1 MDRTIVLLDA
11 GTGGFVIQE
20 NSIRTIPKVSGYL
33 LRHLGTLSV
42 LAQTLEQDLHG
53 VDADTE
59 LNALIMQ
66 VADLAIKRLETSA
79 TLASNLAVPV
89 VATLGTSTNP
99 SMPSVPEAIMLEP
112 VVPAPALH
120 EVMQPKPATEPI
132 ATKPTLTDTPTNSP
146 QPEAAAT
153 EVAAAEDVPSQPAAN
168 ASENSPETVLGS
180 GESGAAQPTEIKAET
195 ASPVKPQPDS
205 IEPIAIEPAPQ
216 DSDSTPKP

>member
-53 VDADTE
+53 ADADTE

-89 VATLGTSTNP
+89 VATLGTSSNP
-99 SMPSVPEAIMLEP
+99 SMPSATPEAIMLEP
-112 VVPAPALH
+112 MTSEAAPH

-132 ATKPTLTDTPTNSP
+132 ATKPTLTDPPTSSP

-168 ASENSPETVLGS
+168 ESENIPETVPGS
-180 GESGAAQPTEIKAET
+180 GESGAAQPTETKAKA
-195 ASPVKPQPDS
+195 ASSGEPPPGS
-205 IEPIAIEPAPQ
+205 IETLPI
-216 DSDSTPKP
+216 KPTE